1 MYDIPAIVEDE
12 ALRVSLQRSV
22 QGESPG
28 FLRSAKLKITAR
40 CNLKCVM
47 CRYGKGWAPPEMP
60 TQRWLGILD
69 ELAQLGCRKVHFSGG
84 EVLVRKDFEQLVAH
98 AAAARLKVTFTSN
111 LTLLDKVRAKALMRA
126 KISSISTSL
135 DGASRKTHEAVRG
148 IAGSFRKTLRS
159 IDLLARERER
169 RGRAT
174 RLRINF
180 VMMRD
185 NYADYPKLVLLA
197 GELGA
202 TDVVAMPVDSKNPRL
217 RLSKKMIG
225 HYNEEI
231 APQVAAARA
240 AVKMSL
246 SDDRIYPYGKHS
258 AEILDSVEGR
268 YAGGFYREHACYAPF
283 LHIFVAWDGK
293 VYLCCMTNGRIESL
307 GDLQQLSVRD
317 VFLGEAFAAM
327 RRQMMHERLDACH
340 ACDMYTRE
348 NRVLAEVLADV
359 PLPAMAAS
367 VLTRVR
373 LPVLG

>member
-231 APQVAAARA
+231 APLVAAARA
-240 AVKMSL
+240 AVQMSL
-246 SDDRIYPYGKHS
+246 SADRIYPYGKHS

-327 RRQMMHERLDACH
+327 RRQMMHEGLHACH